1 MRTPLLAFNSPYWP
15 LLAVMKLRNFPFV
28 RSRSRQYPKR
38 NRSTNMLTCIPLNY
52 SRNEDLFRTL

>member
-15 LLAVMKLRNFPFV
+15 LLAVIKLRNFPF

-38 NRSTNMLTCIPLNY
+38 NRSTNLLTCIPLNY